1 MSDEA
6 TLASGYGGA
15 YEAGW
20 QSGRE
25 DGRKEERARIR
36 ALIHEHI
43 VRWKSGEYF
52 GHVEEY
58 DDFDEVVALKRLL
71 RHVEEMTNE

>member
-36 ALIHEHI
+36 AAIEAVMSRH
-43 VRWKSGEYF
+43 
-52 GHVEEY
+52 Y
-58 DDFDEVVALKRLL
+58 DQFAAGLNTYDEGALDALDHALHAIDRKDTT
-71 RHVEEMTNE
+71 HD

>member
-36 ALIHEHI
+36 ALVQKEI
-43 VRWKSGEYF
+43 EYWQSDFVLRQFF
-52 GHVEEY
+52 GHIAGLRR
-58 DDFDEVVALKRLL
+58 ALTMIDA
-71 RHVEEMTNE
+71 EDTTNE